1 MVESQGFAPCLVSS
15 EQTVLLIT
23 QTLHKGVRRRGP
35 FGIDASEGPRKTS
48 KWVAER
54 FFRIVTLGYR
64 LERCSE
70 KESNPR
76 LLVRSQPPYPLNYPN
91 VTGEAGDRA
100 GDRPACA
107 WRDELAPPR
116 RIELRRHP

>member
-1 MVESQGFAPCLVSS
+1 MVESQGFAPCLVRS

-70 KESNPR
+70 KESNLHLPGR
-76 LLVRSQPPYPLNYPN
+76 NRPLCPLKLS
-91 VTGEAGDRA
+91 E
-100 GDRPACA
+100 
-107 WRDELAPPR
+107 RDG
-116 RIELRRHP
+116 ILRQNRTDIRGFADPTLFPLS

>member
-70 KESNPR
+70 KESNLHLPGRSR
-76 LLVRSQPPYPLNYPN
+76 LSYPLYYPN
-91 VTGEAGDRA
+91 GMASSA
-100 GDRPACA
+100 
-107 WRDELAPPR
+107 
-116 RIELRRHP
+116 RIELTFGASEALRFFR